1 MTEGRRLPVQTNL
14 TNFVQFMDP
23 RADPQ
28 SIYVAAD
35 VFVMNAACENF
46 ARVVLEAMAMHL
58 PVLGTRCGGTAE
70 QVRMQKP
77 HSYPCI
83 LYSVQSLQ
91 ASCLFQLSS
100 ITNAPDL
107 PPDPIR

>member
-1 MTEGRRLPVQTNL
+1 MRPVTEGRRLPVQTNL
-14 TNFVQFMDP
+14 TNFVRFMEP

-70 QVRMQKP
+70 QVKGASFLSLRCVLCTKP
-77 HSYPCI
+77 P
-83 LYSVQSLQ
+83 
-91 ASCLFQLSS
+91 S
-100 ITNAPDL
+100 IMLVLA
-107 PPDPIR
+107 IQHHKCF